1 VKRPGVAGAVLAA
14 LGRPGVATAA
24 LVAIFAWFAVRCA
37 QRPIDDADVWW
48 IAAAGRDALARG
60 AAPLTNQYS
69 FTAPDHPWVMHELG
83 FGLTYALGV
92 GAMGPGFL
100 RLFSMILAA
109 LVFTIAMATLRARS
123 HHPASA
129 PLVLLLVMAG
139 TRDALF
145 APRPSHASLIL
156 PVAMVALTVRP
167 GWSTTRAVL
176 AVLLEAV
183 WANFHGSF
191 PLGIAILAAGAF
203 DARAWSE
210 IRSRLA
216 TAFIAAF
223 ATLANP
229 YGLELHGL
237 VERYLRGSDET
248 AAIIHRHVVEFMPI
262 WRWPEPFVNPFNA
275 ALLGVVAVLA
285 LSALGR
291 RRNVALSVLAVG
303 LVALGAYQARH
314 VTLAVVVGALLVH
327 PEIDAL
333 GAEATEAPPHTAA
346 ASWLAFAAVPGFL
359 LGVAL
364 WASAASERS
373 AERWIAPEADGRALW
388 QLTAE
393 LPRDAKV
400 YAPFDFSGLVLWLG
414 APRGVRVFYDPRNDC
429 YPPEVAEA
437 AFSLERPDARQSAP
451 AVLDR
456 WGTELALV
464 PDSHPVFGALSTS
477 PAWSP
482 WRNAGP
488 WTAFQRR
495 HPP

>member
-1 VKRPGVAGAVLAA
+1 VKRPGIAGAVLTA

-24 LVAIFAWFAVRCA
+24 LVCIFAWFAARSA

-60 AAPLTNQYS
+60 AAPFTNQYS

-83 FGLTYALGV
+83 FGLAYALGV
-92 GAMGPGFL
+92 GVLGPAFL
-100 RLFSMILAA
+100 RLLPMILAA
-109 LVFTIAMATLRARS
+109 LVFTVALVALQARS
-123 HHPASA
+123 RHPASA
-129 PLVLLLVMAG
+129 ALVILFVMAG

-156 PVAMVALTVRP
+156 PVAMVALAVRP
-167 GWSTTRAVL
+167 GWSVTRGAL

-183 WANFHGSF
+183 WANCHGSF
-191 PLGIAILAAGAF
+191 PLGVAILAAGAF
-203 DARAWSE
+203 AAHERSE

-216 TAFIAAF
+216 TALIAAF

-229 YGLELHGL
+229 YGVKLHGL

-248 AAIIHRHVVEFMPI
+248 AAIIHRHVAEFFPI

-275 ALLGVVAVLA
+275 WLLGVVAVLA
-285 LSALGR
+285 LHALAR
-291 RRNVALSVLAVG
+291 RRNVARSVLAVG
-303 LVALGAYQARH
+303 LVALGVYQARH

-327 PEIDAL
+327 PELDAL
-333 GAEATEAPPHTAA
+333 CAEASEASPRAA
-346 ASWLAFAAVPGFL
+346 PVPWLALSAVPGFL
-359 LGVAL
+359 LGAAL

-373 AERWIAPEADGRALW
+373 AERWIGPEDDGRAVW
-388 QLTAE
+388 QLAEE
-393 LPRDAKV
+393 LPRDARV

-437 AFSLERPDARQSAP
+437 AFSLERSDATQSAP

-456 WGTELALV
+456 WGTQLALV
-464 PDSHPVFGALSTS
+464 PDSHPVFGALSAS
-477 PAWSP
+477 PAWSR
-482 WRNAGP
+482 WRSAGA
-488 WTAFQRR
+488 WTAFERR
-495 HPP
+495 PAP